1 MIPGPG
7 KVTVVPAP
15 VSQIIT
21 PRTTTNTGIRQNLS
35 TRPILA
41 QPAPS
46 RPSTISSQPRAAVA
60 TPILRGVTPVSAGT
74 HALTLRAP
82 IQQNIAGSI
91 RLASPQVQWVQT
103 TPSTTTQP
111 GTIAPRTSTQTARP
125 LNTTRPPTVLP
136 VGSRVTMAAVSFRP
150 TGPLVTQQTR
160 PPITSPT
167 AAAVS
172 LIQTGT
178 KTIVSQNPA
187 GIFKP
192 ITTQVSV
199 PGQPVA
205 LRPNSSNTIPVRVPA
220 GQRVSMVSGTPV
232 AVSLT
237 PTPTHIQVPIVPG
250 AIGPPKARV
259 AVPTQSIQKLVSGN
273 VTNISMGMIGQVSVA
288 PVQLSQSQTTGA
300 RTIQLPYS
308 GQQSKTGAPP
318 STSIPVARVI
328 PQPSVSRDQ
337 QAIAISSGYVVA
349 GAFLPASRPM
359 DTSTQSGPVNL
370 SVSDRSAFSRG
381 AVAPAMTLPN
391 FTQTTFLY
399 EAGRA
404 DQSSVTITTLPAP
417 SETSGQ
423 STASQ
428 HHGPATITPARITP
442 IIPPGQGASSQ
453 TEQEKTVPGS
463 PRPSILRKRPEG
475 DITPVKGTQ
484 LLTSPGSPPR
494 PDSSGS
500 STISATSSLPA
511 LSGDEQ
517 PPPTPTPTIEPS
529 PRKKPRK
536 QQLPPRETTTNISP
550 EWAAVK
556 RELGVR
562 DRLEWNRSGPEPDW
576 EGRVRNWNNDM
587 WQGSVKSESGWDQ
600 DMNQDQADDE
610 DEMSSD
616 EEKEKQPNFIQGK
629 PHMSLLNSYRHTWKS
644 RHNHFLRYSDV
655 KSKDERRPTV
665 NELANQKFVL
675 QKINGWKIY
684 HLSASMEDIVD
695 MESELSKRLQEIG
708 RRLEESAN
716 KDVAKELV
724 KVQELIKANIQRSKV
739 IQDQVSEAKENSQ
752 SIFEHKPK
760 IQDIIVKYQSKRSLK
775 GRREN

>member
-1 MIPGPG
+1 MSGKDPGGQQPPVAGASGAVQAAPVDLATKTPTVAQIRIPSVPATLRPTLVGSRSTGPNQHLKPQIGPGSPRTTTPLVKAPTGASITMIPGPG
-7 KVTVVPAP
+7 KVTVVPAS

-21 PRTTTNTGIRQNLS
+21 PRTTNNTGIRQNLS

-111 GTIAPRTSTQTARP
+111 GTIAPRASTQTTRP

-205 LRPNSSNTIPVRVPA
+205 LRPNVSNTIPVRVPA

-250 AIGPPKARV
+250 AVGPPKARV

-308 GQQSKTGAPP
+308 GQQC
-318 STSIPVARVI
+318 
-328 PQPSVSRDQ
+328 
-337 QAIAISSGYVVA
+337 
-349 GAFLPASRPM
+349 
-359 DTSTQSGPVNL
+359 
-370 SVSDRSAFSRG
+370 
-381 AVAPAMTLPN
+381 
-391 FTQTTFLY
+391 
-399 EAGRA
+399 
-404 DQSSVTITTLPAP
+404 
-417 SETSGQ
+417 
-423 STASQ
+423 
-428 HHGPATITPARITP
+428 
-442 IIPPGQGASSQ
+442 
-453 TEQEKTVPGS
+453 
-463 PRPSILRKRPEG
+463 
-475 DITPVKGTQ
+475 
-484 LLTSPGSPPR
+484 
-494 PDSSGS
+494 
-500 STISATSSLPA
+500 
-511 LSGDEQ
+511 
-517 PPPTPTPTIEPS
+517 
-529 PRKKPRK
+529 
-536 QQLPPRETTTNISP
+536 
-550 EWAAVK
+550 
-556 RELGVR
+556 
-562 DRLEWNRSGPEPDW
+562 
-576 EGRVRNWNNDM
+576 
-587 WQGSVKSESGWDQ
+587 KS
-600 DMNQDQADDE
+600 
-610 DEMSSD
+610 
-616 EEKEKQPNFIQGK
+616 
-629 PHMSLLNSYRHTWKS
+629 
-644 RHNHFLRYSDV
+644 
-655 KSKDERRPTV
+655 
-665 NELANQKFVL
+665 
-675 QKINGWKIY
+675 
-684 HLSASMEDIVD
+684 
-695 MESELSKRLQEIG
+695 
-708 RRLEESAN
+708 
-716 KDVAKELV
+716 
-724 KVQELIKANIQRSKV
+724 
-739 IQDQVSEAKENSQ
+739 
-752 SIFEHKPK
+752 
-760 IQDIIVKYQSKRSLK
+760 
-775 GRREN
+775 